1 MENLLKR
8 MSRTVI
14 LLFLCLLL
22 VVALT
27 PKVEAT
33 VTYTCK
39 GAYNEDGTFNSAG
52 INVTM
57 TRQGESPETF
67 FLNGTYLA
75 NATSKAIVFH
85 FDLGYN
91 ESRTYYTVSGDAETI
106 YVLLPQ
112 QPYYTYFFEVID
124 YVGLQ
129 WGYLES
135 VLNVNGTDTVVERWG
150 LNVMNDI
157 PFTLSWGKAY
167 TMRLVCNKGSY
178 TYGSYVA
185 GATTSFTLG
194 VTSDMFPV
202 TPTDINGL
210 AVRANR
216 MNVTWIQ
223 CYYKDIYSN
232 TSWVYF
238 EIIEYGETTP
248 IYSHNETFSPQDV
261 TLNWME
267 AASDTDYYVIITI
280 SHELLGT
287 KVWSFPC
294 PAPVATTNPFDA
306 LSVLGT
312 FPFAANQVPAVLIL
326 VAVGL
331 CFTWWSVPFGMIVE
345 VIVAVLEVWLG
356 WLDIGW
362 AWMSI
367 SGSMVLIIALAEAK
381 QREITG

>member
-1 MENLLKR
+1 
-8 MSRTVI
+8 MSRPII

-27 PKVEAT
+27 PKVQAS

-39 GAYNEDGTFNSAG
+39 GAYNENGTFNSAG

-57 TRQGESPETF
+57 TRQGESPVTF
-67 FLNGTYLA
+67 LLNGTYLA
-75 NATSKAIVFH
+75 NASSKAIVFN

-91 ESRTYYTVSGDAETI
+91 YNRSRTYYTVGGVAETI

-124 YVGLQ
+124 YVGLS

-135 VLNVNGTDTVVERWG
+135 VLNVNGTDTVVERWS
-150 LNVMNDI
+150 LNVKSEM

-178 TYGSYVA
+178 TYGAYVA
-185 GATTSFTLG
+185 GATTSFTLA

-202 TPTDINGL
+202 APTDINGL
-210 AVRANR
+210 AVRADR
-216 MNVTWIQ
+216 MNSTWIQ
-223 CYYKDIYSN
+223 CYYNDIYSN

-248 IYSHNETFSPQDV
+248 IKSYNSTLQQV

-267 AASDTDYYVIITI
+267 AASDTDYYVVITI
-280 SHELLGT
+280 SHNLLGT

-326 VAVGL
+326 VCVGL

-345 VIVAVLEVWLG
+345 VIVAAMLVWLG